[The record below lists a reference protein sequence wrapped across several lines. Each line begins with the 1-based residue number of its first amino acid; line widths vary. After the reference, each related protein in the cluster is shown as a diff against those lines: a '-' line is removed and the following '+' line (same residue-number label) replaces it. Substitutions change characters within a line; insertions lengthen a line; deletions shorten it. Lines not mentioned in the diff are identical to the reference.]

1 MESSFSPDLKII
13 ETFGWH
19 PKEGI
24 RRLPRH
30 LARLERTA
38 LRLGFP
44 HDAAAITHALAAL
57 DSAGPL
63 RVRLTLDAQGG
74 IDVTTADLT
83 PSGPWRVQ
91 VSEVRLTAQDPFLR
105 IKTTARGP
113 YDAARAALP
122 AGIQDAILL
131 NEHGEVCE
139 TTIAN
144 IFLKRGDIY
153 LTPAAD
159 AGLLPGILREEMLA
173 TGQAVEARLML
184 DDLAVGELFLGNSL
198 RGLISAAL

>member
-1 MESSFSPDLKII
+1 MESPFPSDLKII
-13 ETFGWH
+13 ETFGWR

-38 LRLGFP
+38 LHLGFP
-44 HDAAAITHALAAL
+44 HDPIAIANALAAL
-57 DSAGPL
+57 NAADPM
-63 RVRLTLDAQGG
+63 RVRLTLDAQGE

-83 PSGPWRVQ
+83 PSGPWRVH
-91 VSEVRLTAQDPFLR
+91 VSQVRLATNDPFLR
-105 IKTTARGP
+105 IKTTARTP

-122 AGIQDAILL
+122 ADTQDAILL
-131 NEHGEVCE
+131 NEREEVCE

-144 IFLKRGDIY
+144 IFLRRGDIY
-153 LTPAAD
+153 LTPAVE

-173 TGQAVEARLML
+173 TGQAIEARLSL
-184 DDLAVGELFLGNSL
+184 DDLAQGELFLGNSL
-198 RGLISAAL
+198 RGLISAVM